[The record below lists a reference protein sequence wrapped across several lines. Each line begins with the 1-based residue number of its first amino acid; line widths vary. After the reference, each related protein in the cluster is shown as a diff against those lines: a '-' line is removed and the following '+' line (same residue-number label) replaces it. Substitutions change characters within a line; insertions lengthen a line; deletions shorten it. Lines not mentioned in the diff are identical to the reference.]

1 MYTLILNSI
10 LEVSEQVSNPLIID
24 WINTL
29 NPAINTKKLYLQVMQ
44 DFTV

>member
-1 MYTLILNSI
+1 MKVCELVNDPLIL
-10 LEVSEQVSNPLIID
+10 D
-24 WINTL
+24 WIDTL